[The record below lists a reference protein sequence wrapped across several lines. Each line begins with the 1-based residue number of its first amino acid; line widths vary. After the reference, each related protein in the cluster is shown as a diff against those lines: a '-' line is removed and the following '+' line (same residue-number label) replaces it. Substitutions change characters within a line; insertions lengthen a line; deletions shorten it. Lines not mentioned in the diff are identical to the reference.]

1 MTGSHC
7 LCLLYRLT
15 ATMLQASKSVCRHYH
30 YHHYFSLF
38 SSIFFFSLFF
48 SLSVTPASVKS
59 HTTLS
64 ALRTLS
70 EDFIGQAPVVLTF
83 QVREKK
89 AGKKA
94 SGQVKG
100 QKQCSPGRQKKR
112 CSSCSTFFSLLLCFA
127 LPKHTHTGT
136 RFCFARTI
144 QCAAEHFWLRLREE
158 KGEQTLTPCLTI
170 SPVALKCGTKL
181 GRMAVLL
188 AMG

>member
-1 MTGSHC
+1 M
-7 LCLLYRLT
+7 
-15 ATMLQASKSVCRHYH
+15 
-30 YHHYFSLF
+30 
-38 SSIFFFSLFF
+38 
-48 SLSVTPASVKS
+48 TPANVKS
-59 HTTLS
+59 HTTKCIENAVRGFYRAGAGCS
-64 ALRTLS
+64 HIS
-70 EDFIGQAPVVLTF
+70 NE
-83 QVREKK
+83 REKK

-181 GRMAVLL
+181 GRMAVAGDELSFE
-188 AMG
+188 